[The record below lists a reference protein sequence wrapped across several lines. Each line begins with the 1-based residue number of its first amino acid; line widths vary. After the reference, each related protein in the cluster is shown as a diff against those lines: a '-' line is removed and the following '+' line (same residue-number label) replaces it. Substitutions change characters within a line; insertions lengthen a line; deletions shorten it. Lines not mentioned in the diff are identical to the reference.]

1 MKNKLESKDRP
12 VSQPKDQTSPVK
24 STKQERDPYEGY
36 TRKNPPPWLDEF
48 EYIDFM
54 MTH

>member
-1 MKNKLESKDRP
+1 MNGKPENKDGPDPRAKE
-12 VSQPKDQTSPVK
+12 QASPVEN
-24 STKQERDPYEGY
+24 TKQERDPYEGY